1 MQKNKLL
8 YNKDSKEEEGG
19 DSMWLMLAATTKSTL
34 LIVGK
39 ALVICAPV
47 FSAIQNYR
55 DSNKKG

>member
-8 YNKDSKEEEGG
+8 YNKDSKEKGG
-19 DSMWLMLAATTKSTL
+19 NNMWLMLAATTKSTL

-47 FSAIQNYR
+47 FSAIQSYR